1 MEWVL
6 SQETGVLSEGGGFSI
21 TNCRSASLGEGRGGG
36 GVSGTDSRWILDKK
50 EDSRPGQRCML
61 GLEAV
66 GSRTGTDGL
75 WAGIP
80 PHAPRTPMHCS
91 SEPTLPWALAT
102 RCPQAKLSSPFSS
115 SELGRT
121 GHG

>member
-1 MEWVL
+1 MEWVQ
-6 SQETGVLSEGGGFSI
+6 SQEAGVLGEGGGFST
-21 TNCRSASLGEGRGGG
+21 TNCRSASVGKGQGG
-36 GVSGTDSRWILDKK
+36 SGTAPKWILDKS

-66 GSRTGTDGL
+66 GSRTDTDGL

-91 SEPTLPWALAT
+91 SEPTLPWALAA
-102 RCPQAKLSSPFSS
+102 RCPQAWLSSPFPS

-121 GHG
+121 GRG